1 MTGTEEASAPIEGAA
16 PNFTWRKYHGY
27 HLRRFRFAAV
37 VAAIFVF
44 DVVFSPACEARRMSQ
59 KIIQASGSFQS
70 LISTVCWLVGAGFA
84 LNGLIKIFRAS
95 RRLPEDPLHKS
106 LWRRGILYLFLG
118 IGCISFPFVQA
129 AAVTPPA
136 YIFNGG
142 YMSPRIVEEHGASLK
157 AFSVLCWYFCL
168 AFLLNADVNFRAA
181 LRLKGDP
188 AAARLRVKTAIYALM
203 GFAFLAAPAIC
214 SFYER

>member
-1 MTGTEEASAPIEGAA
+1 MSGTEEASALSEGAA
-16 PNFTWRKYHGY
+16 PDFTRRKYHRY
-27 HLRRFRFAAV
+27 HLRRFRFAAF

-44 DVVFSPACEARRMSQ
+44 ADSTQGAAATFQRMSANVV
-59 KIIQASGSFQS
+59 QASGSFTS
-70 LISTVCWLVGAGFA
+70 LISTVLWFFGACFVI
-84 LNGLIKIFRAS
+84 NGAFKLYRAVK
-95 RRLPEDPLHKS
+95 RPPDDPVKRAN
-106 LWRRGILYLFLG
+106 WRQGILYVFLSL
-118 IGCISFPFVQA
+118 GCLSFPFFQDT
-129 AAVTPPA
+129 AVESPA
-136 YIFNGG
+136 YVFSG